1 LPLGCLV
8 YQTLHVTLLANAH
21 QVFRLATA
29 ASVHAT
35 DSRSGLPTPVYP
47 RHGREFHTLTP
58 SRKLH
63 LRRRPRASQPSQ
75 PSHVTLW
82 GRNRRSTKRAES
94 TKTSRTGGCK
104 GGPRSGRGC
113 GCARVLSSPLWR
125 LRRLCRVRLASEQH
139 QTRCRNTLLVSAWP
153 MTCPVPS
160 CRGLLP
166 PPPPPSPRRNW
177 PSRATLGE

>member
-1 LPLGCLV
+1 MITSLEEYAHVLPLGCLV
-8 YQTLHVTLLANAH
+8 YQTLHVTLLANAL

-35 DSRSGLPTPVYP
+35 DSCNGLLTPAYL
-47 RHGREFHTLTP
+47 RHGREVYN
-58 SRKLH
+58 
-63 LRRRPRASQPSQ
+63 
-75 PSHVTLW
+75 SHVTLW
-82 GRNRRSTKRAES
+82 GRNRRSTERAES

-113 GCARVLSSPLWR
+113 GCPRVLSSPLWR

-166 PPPPPSPRRNW
+166 PPPPPPSPLQN
-177 PSRATLGE
+177 